1 MHPLPRVNEVATEV
15 DSLPN
20 CAFFRQAENAVSIRI
35 IFIAFILWLVFNAK
49 QTKRL

>member
-20 CAFFRQAENAVSIRI
+20 CAFFRQAENAVPVRM
-35 IFIAFILWLVFNAK
+35 ALLY
-49 QTKRL
+49 LLLG